1 MELYLIRHGQST
13 NNALED
19 WTQRV
24 EDPLLTERG
33 ERQAKRAAVHLA
45 AGRHLPPASTR
56 GQRPPL
62 DRLYVSPMFRA
73 MQTAHPI
80 AAALGVVPEVWE
92 DIHEIGGIYLDH
104 GERKVGY
111 PGRTRRELA
120 EHFPHYV
127 LPEAFGEDG
136 WWNRDVES
144 VQEAHAR
151 AMQVAARLCA
161 RADEDARI
169 ALVSH
174 GEFLS
179 ALLHALARQ
188 APDTGTYFAHHN
200 TGVTRVDL
208 IRGGV
213 VVHYLNRYDH
223 LDDDLVT
230 Y

>member
-45 AGRHLPPASTR
+45 AGRHLPPTSMR
-56 GQRPPL
+56 QDRPPL
-62 DRLYVSPMFRA
+62 DRLYVSPMIRA
-73 MQTAHPI
+73 LQTAHPI
-80 AAALGVVPEVWE
+80 GSALGVVPEVWA

-111 PGRTRRELA
+111 PGRPRRELA

-127 LPEAFGEDG
+127 LPDTLGEDG

-144 VQEAHAR
+144 LEEAHAR
-151 AMQVAARLCA
+151 AMLVAARLCE
-161 RADEDARI
+161 RADEEARI

-200 TGVTRVDL
+200 TGITHVDL
-208 IRGGV
+208 TPRGV
-213 VVHYLNRYDH
+213 VVYYLNRYDH
-223 LDDDLVT
+223 LDHDLLT
-230 Y
+230 